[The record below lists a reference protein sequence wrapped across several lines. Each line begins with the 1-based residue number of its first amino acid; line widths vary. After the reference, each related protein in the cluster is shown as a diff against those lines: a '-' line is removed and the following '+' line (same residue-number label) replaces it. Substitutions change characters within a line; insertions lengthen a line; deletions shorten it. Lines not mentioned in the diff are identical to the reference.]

1 MNYFLLFVSAS
12 LGTLTSLISRFVKK
26 DSDDVSLSSA
36 SNAATFLIAFLTIFL
51 FGLFSVGSGF
61 FSSIASV
68 PFFLA
73 ALYGVSMAAA
83 QFFFLLAVGRGSV
96 SVSTLFYSCGFILPT
111 FWGAIRFH
119 EPIRL
124 LALLGVA
131 LVVASFVLS
140 TKKSD
145 KKEKADALWLVFA
158 IAAAVCSGVVGIAQK
173 EFAAVANCSLDVF
186 LFVAFAISVAFS
198 FLLALTLS
206 FRRGVERK
214 ETEKSDCKRALLG
227 ALPLGAVM
235 GCANKLN
242 TYLAGKFESI
252 VTFPCVN
259 GGRILLTA
267 VLSALILK
275 EKQTLRQKIAVV
287 VGFLGIIFI
296 SI

>member
-12 LGTLTSLISRFVKK
+12 LGALTSLISRFVKK
-26 DSDDVSLSSA
+26 DSDDVALSST

-51 FGLFSVGSGF
+51 FGQFSIGGDF
-61 FSSIASV
+61 FSSISRV
-68 PFFLA
+68 PFHLA
-73 ALYGVSMAAA
+73 ALYGVAMATA
-83 QFFFLLAVGRGSV
+83 QFSFLLAVGRGSV

-119 EPIRL
+119 ESIRF

-131 LVVASFVLS
+131 LVVASFALS

-145 KKEKADALWLVFA
+145 KKEKSDARWFVFA
-158 IAAAVCSGVVGIAQK
+158 IVAAVCSGVVGIAQK
-173 EFAAVANCSLDVF
+173 EFAAVATCSSDVF
-186 LFVAFAISVAFS
+186 LFVAFAISAVFS
-198 FLLALTLS
+198 FLLSLTLS
-206 FRRGVERK
+206 ARRKGARK
-214 ETEKSDCKRALLG
+214 RAEKGDFKRALLG

-242 TYLAGKFESI
+242 TYLAGKFESV

-267 VLSALILK
+267 VLSAWIFK
-275 EKQTLRQKIAVV
+275 EKQTLRQKIAVG